1 MNDKR
6 MYFLWQRPSSLPND
20 LTFGV
25 IRSRRSGTRLFSL
38 CFSLLTPFL
47 PPWGGEWDCC
57 LFRSLSLSSFLSS
70 FLPTVASHLV
80 RAKTRRLSYGQKPAV
95 DRAPS
100 AQPFGFLEKNEKKA
114 SFVSP
119 RSQIGACTGGLHT
132 WSSEASALCSRLHDM
147 IDTLS
152 WFLSHVRHRI

>member
-25 IRSRRSGTRLFSL
+25 ILSRHNGIRLFSL
-38 CFSLLTPFL
+38 CSSLLTPFL
-47 PPWGGEWDCC
+47 PPGGENETVACSA
-57 LFRSLSLSSFLSS
+57 LSLSLFLPSFL
-70 FLPTVASHLV
+70 LTVASHLI

-100 AQPFGFLEKNEKKA
+100 AQPFGFLEKNEKA
-114 SFVSP
+114 SSVSP
-119 RSQIGACTGGLHT
+119 RSQISACTGRLHMR
-132 WSSEASALCSRLHDM
+132 SSEASALRSRLHDM

-152 WFLSHVRHRI
+152 